1 MNIRR
6 SAGEKAFDTLNIVI
20 LTLACITVIIPI
32 LHVIASSLSS
42 TNALIHAKVSLWPVE
57 FNLDNYEAVMKNKT
71 FWRAFGISVFVVI
84 VGTLLNMLMTVFTAY
99 PLSKSYLRGKN
110 GILVYIVFTMIFY
123 PPMIPVY
130 LVVKELALI
139 NTVWAMIIPVA
150 LSQFNLLI
158 CLTFFRSLPE
168 ELFEAARVDGMSE
181 FRMVTGI
188 AVPLSKPIMV
198 TLGLF
203 YAVFHW
209 NSYATSLLYITKA
222 SLKPLQLYLYNLV
235 AKSDMNDL
243 LATAVESTA
252 KLNPQGLQMAT
263 IMVATIPIVLIYPF
277 IQKHFIKGALIGS
290 IKE

>member
-1 MNIRR
+1 MQIRR
-6 SAGEKAFDTLNIVI
+6 SIGEKLFDAANLV
-20 LTLACITVIIPI
+20 LLALVCITVIIPI
-32 LHVIASSLSS
+32 VHVVASSLSS
-42 TNALIHAKVSLWPVE
+42 TNALIHAKVGLWPVE
-57 FNLDNYEAVMKNKT
+57 LNFDNYEAVMQNNT
-71 FWRAFGISVFVVI
+71 FWRSFGISIFVVTA
-84 VGTLLNMLMTVFTAY
+84 GTLLNMLMTVFMAY
-99 PLSKSYLRGKN
+99 PLSKTYLRGRN
-110 GILVYIVFTMIFY
+110 AVLMYVVFTMIFY

-130 LVVKELALI
+130 LVVKDLGLI
-139 NTVWAMIIPVA
+139 NTVWAMIVPVA

-181 FRMVTGI
+181 FRMVTRI

-209 NSYATSLLYITKA
+209 NSYSTSLLYITKA
-222 SLKPLQLYLYNLV
+222 SLKPLQLYLYSIV
-235 AKSDMNDL
+235 AKSEMNDM
-243 LATAVESTA
+243 LATVAESSS

-263 IMVATIPIVLIYPF
+263 IMVATIPIVIVYPF

>member
-1 MNIRR
+1 MNVQR
-6 SAGEKAFDTLNIVI
+6 SFGEKLFDTANVVVLA
-20 LTLACITVIIPI
+20 LACITVLVPL

-42 TNALIHAKVSLWPVE
+42 TNALIHAKVTLWPVE
-57 FNLDNYEAVMKNKT
+57 FNLDNYKAVMKNTT

-99 PLSKSYLRGKN
+99 PLSKGYLRGRN
-110 GILVYIVFTMIFY
+110 VVLMYIVFTMIFY

-130 LVVKELALI
+130 LVVKELSLI
-139 NTVWAMIIPVA
+139 NTVWAMIVPVA

-168 ELFEAARVDGMSE
+168 ELFEAGRVDGMSE

-188 AVPLSKPIMV
+188 AVPLSKAIMM

-235 AKSDMNDL
+235 AKSDMNDM
-243 LATAVESTA
+243 LAVVAESTA

-263 IMVATIPIVLIYPF
+263 IMVATIPIVIIYQF
-277 IQKHFIKGALIGS
+277 IQKHFIRGALIGS
-290 IKE
+290 IKD

>member
-6 SAGEKAFDTLNIVI
+6 SIGEKIFDTVNIAV
-20 LTLACITVIIPI
+20 LALACITVCIPLI
-32 LHVIASSLSS
+32 HVIASSLSS
-42 TNALIHAKVSLWPVE
+42 TNALIHAKVALWPVE
-57 FNLDNYEAVMKNKT
+57 FNLDNYKSVMQNRA
-71 FWRAFGISVFVVI
+71 FWRAFGISVFVV
-84 VGTLLNMLMTVFTAY
+84 VFGTLLNMLLTVFTAY

-110 GILVYIVFTMIFY
+110 GVLMYIVFTMIFY

-130 LVVKELALI
+130 LVVKEVGLI
-139 NTVWAMIIPVA
+139 NTVWAMIVPVA

-168 ELFEAARVDGMSE
+168 ELFEAARVDGMGE
-181 FRMVTGI
+181 FRMVTWI
-188 AVPLSKPIMV
+188 AVPLSKAIMV

-209 NSYATSLLYITKA
+209 NSYATSLLYITKS
-222 SLKPLQLYLYNLV
+222 SLKPLQLYLYNLI
-235 AKSDMNDL
+235 AKSDMNEM
-243 LATAVESTA
+243 LANVIESTT

-263 IMVATIPIVLIYPF
+263 IMVATIPVIIIYPF

>member
-1 MNIRR
+1 MNIQR
-6 SAGEKAFDTLNIVI
+6 SVGEKIFDTANIVV
-20 LTLACITVIIPI
+20 LALACVAVLVPII
-32 LHVIASSLSS
+32 HVIASSLSS
-42 TNALIHAKVSLWPVE
+42 TNALIHAKVTLWPVE
-57 FNLDNYEAVMKNKT
+57 FNLDNYKAVMKNTT
-71 FWRAFGISVFVVI
+71 FWRAFGISVFVVA

-99 PLSKSYLRGKN
+99 PLSKSYLRGRSVV
-110 GILVYIVFTMIFY
+110 LLYIVFTMIFY

-139 NTVWAMIIPVA
+139 NTVWAMIVPVA

-168 ELFEAARVDGMSE
+168 ELFEAGRVDGMGE
-181 FRMVTGI
+181 FRMVISI
-188 AVPLSKPIMV
+188 AVPLSKAIMM

-235 AKSDMNDL
+235 AKSDMNDM
-243 LATAVESTA
+243 LAIVAESTT

-263 IMVATIPIVLIYPF
+263 IMVATIPIVIIYPF

>member
-1 MNIRR
+1 MQIRR
-6 SAGEKAFDTLNIVI
+6 SLGEKIFDAANVI
-20 LTLACITVIIPI
+20 ILALACVTVIIPI

-42 TNALIHAKVSLWPVE
+42 TNALIHAKVSIWPVD
-57 FNLDNYEAVMKNKT
+57 FNWSNYEAVMKNKT
-71 FWRAFGISVFVVI
+71 FWRSFSISIFVVV
-84 VGTLLNMLMTVFTAY
+84 VGTLINMLMTIFTAY

-110 GILVYIVFTMIFY
+110 AILIYIVFTMIFY

-130 LVVKELALI
+130 LVVKDIGLI

-168 ELFEAARVDGMSE
+168 ELFEAARVDGMGE
-181 FRMVTGI
+181 MRMVMQI
-188 AVPLSKPIMV
+188 AVPLSKPIMM

-209 NSYATSLLYITKA
+209 NSYATALLYITKTH
-222 SLKPLQLYLYNLV
+222 LKPLQLYLYNLV
-235 AKSDMNDL
+235 AKSDMNDM
-243 LATAVESTA
+243 LAIAAESTTQ
-252 KLNPQGLQMAT
+252 LNPQGLQMAT
-263 IMVATIPIVLIYPF
+263 IMVATVPIVIIYPF

-290 IKE
+290 VKE